1 MMGASDAHKDRPS
14 LLGSSAPTAATS
26 TAAPGGE
33 STRVLAQ
40 FGGRESGAR
49 SFFARPGVWASLAV
63 LLGVAGATTYHLQ
76 SKRADAAA
84 TTVAAAT
91 PAPVAAPVAKEPP
104 KPDAP
109 VAAAAP
115 EPTPARIIEGDSTP
129 PPAPQQQQQQQQ
141 ASTPF
146 AAIGAQPMAVPPAA
160 KPARVA
166 AATSPAKKTGADS
179 KASAV
184 AAKKPERIAS
194 GSKKPVRTAANGK
207 PVKTA
212 ANTSKAA
219 KPAARSDLT
228 QTAARPKGPDPDTD
242 LLTAL
247 LKRSKTS
254 DPAPSAQAPAATAD
268 CKPGA
273 PCKP

>member
-1 MMGASDAHKDRPS
+1 MMGAPDAHKDRPS

-63 LLGVAGATTYHLQ
+63 LLGAAGATTYHLQ

-104 KPDAP
+104 KPEMP

-129 PPAPQQQQQQQQ
+129 PPGPQQQQQQQ

-166 AATSPAKKTGADS
+166 AASPTKKAGADS
-179 KASAV
+179 KASAA

-219 KPAARSDLT
+219 AKPGTRTDLA

-254 DPAPSAQAPAATAD
+254 DPAPSAQATAATAD

>member
-14 LLGSSAPTAATS
+14 LLGSNAPTAATS
-26 TAAPGGE
+26 TAAPGSE

-63 LLGVAGATTYHLQ
+63 LIGVAGATTYHLQ

-91 PAPVAAPVAKEPP
+91 PAPVAAPVAKEPS
-104 KPDAP
+104 KPETP
-109 VAAAAP
+109 VTAAAP

-129 PPAPQQQQQQQQ
+129 PPGPQQQQPQ

-166 AATSPAKKTGADS
+166 AATSPAKKAGADS
-179 KASAV
+179 KASAAV
-184 AAKKPERIAS
+184 AKKPERIAS

-212 ANTSKAA
+212 A
-219 KPAARSDLT
+219 KPAARTDLA

-254 DPAPSAQAPAATAD
+254 DPAPSAQATAATAD

>member
-1 MMGASDAHKDRPS
+1 MTGASDAHKDRPS
-14 LLGSSAPTAATS
+14 LLGSNAPTTATSAAAT
-26 TAAPGGE
+26 GGE

-63 LLGVAGATTYHLQ
+63 LIGVAGATTYHLQ
-76 SKRADAAA
+76 SKRADASA
-84 TTVAAAT
+84 TVAAVA
-91 PAPVAAPVAKEPP
+91 PAPVAAPAAVEPP
-104 KPDAP
+104 KPQAP
-109 VAAAAP
+109 VAATAP
-115 EPTPARIIEGDSTP
+115 EPTPARIVEGDSTP
-129 PPAPQQQQQQQQ
+129 PPQQPPQQQP

-160 KPARVA
+160 KSARVA
-166 AATSPAKKTGADS
+166 AASPAKKSGADS
-179 KASAV
+179 KTSV
-184 AAKKPERIAS
+184 TAKKQPERIAS

-212 ANTSKAA
+212 ANSS
-219 KPAARSDLT
+219 KPATRANVT
-228 QTAARPKGPDPDTD
+228 QTAARPRGPDPDTD

-254 DPAPSAQAPAATAD
+254 DPAPSAQATAATAD

>member
-63 LLGVAGATTYHLQ
+63 LIGVAGATTYHLQ

-129 PPAPQQQQQQQQ
+129 PPTPQQQQQ

-166 AATSPAKKTGADS
+166 AASPSKKAGADS
-179 KASAV
+179 KASAAV
-184 AAKKPERIAS
+184 AKKPERIAS

-212 ANTSKAA
+212 ANTSKAT
-219 KPAARSDLT
+219 KPAARTDLA

-254 DPAPSAQAPAATAD
+254 DPAPSAQATAATAD

>member
-129 PPAPQQQQQQQQ
+129 PPGPQQQQQQQ

-166 AATSPAKKTGADS
+166 AASPTKKAGVDS
-179 KASAV
+179 KASLAV
-184 AAKKPERIAS
+184 AKKPERIAS

-212 ANTSKAA
+212 A
-219 KPAARSDLT
+219 KPAARTDLA

-254 DPAPSAQAPAATAD
+254 DPAPSAQATAATAD

>member
-1 MMGASDAHKDRPS
+1 MMGAPDAHKDRPS
-14 LLGSSAPTAATS
+14 LLGSNAPTTAAS

-33 STRVLAQ
+33 TTRVLAQ

-49 SFFARPGVWASLAV
+49 SFFARPGVWASVAV
-63 LLGVAGATTYHLQ
+63 LVGVAGATTYHLQ

-84 TTVAAAT
+84 TSVAAVT

-104 KPDAP
+104 KPETP

-129 PPAPQQQQQQQQ
+129 PPAPQQQQQQQ

-146 AAIGAQPMAVPPAA
+146 AAIGAQPMAVPPTA

-166 AATSPAKKTGADS
+166 AASPAKKAGADS
-179 KASAV
+179 KTSAT

-212 ANTSKAA
+212 ANTSKTA

-254 DPAPSAQAPAATAD
+254 DPAPSAQATAATAD

>member
-14 LLGSSAPTAATS
+14 LLGSSAPAAATS

-63 LLGVAGATTYHLQ
+63 LIGVAGATTYHLQ
-76 SKRADAAA
+76 SKRADASA
-84 TTVAAAT
+84 TVAAVV
-91 PAPVAAPVAKEPP
+91 PAPVAAPAAVEPP
-104 KPDAP
+104 KPQAP
-109 VAAAAP
+109 VAATAP
-115 EPTPARIIEGDSTP
+115 EPTPARIVEGDSTP
-129 PPAPQQQQQQQQ
+129 PPQQPPQQQP

-160 KPARVA
+160 KSARVTA
-166 AATSPAKKTGADS
+166 ASPAKKSGADS
-179 KASAV
+179 KTSV
-184 AAKKPERIAS
+184 AAKKQPERIAS
-194 GSKKPVRTAANGK
+194 GSKKPVHTAANGK

-212 ANTSKAA
+212 ANSSKAA
-219 KPAARSDLT
+219 TRANVT
-228 QTAARPKGPDPDTD
+228 QTAARPRGPDPDTD

-254 DPAPSAQAPAATAD
+254 DPAPSAQATAATAD

>member
-14 LLGSSAPTAATS
+14 LLGSNAPTTAAS

-40 FGGRESGAR
+40 LGGRESGAR
-49 SFFARPGVWASLAV
+49 SFFARPGVWASVAV
-63 LLGVAGATTYHLQ
+63 LVGVAGATTYHLQ
-76 SKRADAAA
+76 SKRADTAMA
-84 TTVAAAT
+84 VAAVA
-91 PAPVAAPVAKEPP
+91 PAPVAAPVAVEPP

-115 EPTPARIIEGDSTP
+115 EPSPARIVEGDSTP
-129 PPAPQQQQQQQQ
+129 PPLQQPQPQQP

-146 AAIGAQPMAVPPAA
+146 AAIGAQPMAVPPTA

-166 AATSPAKKTGADS
+166 ASSPAKKSGADS
-179 KASAV
+179 KANV
-184 AAKKPERIAS
+184 AAKRQPERIAS
-194 GSKKPVRTAANGK
+194 GSKKPVRTAASSK

-212 ANTSKAA
+212 ANSNKAT
-219 KPAARSDLT
+219 RSATRANLT

-254 DPAPSAQAPAATAD
+254 DPAPSAQAAAATAD

>member
-14 LLGSSAPTAATS
+14 LLGSNAPTTAAS
-26 TAAPGGE
+26 IAAPGGE

-40 FGGRESGAR
+40 LGGRESGAR
-49 SFFARPGVWASLAV
+49 SFLARPGVWASVAV
-63 LLGVAGATTYHLQ
+63 LVGVAGATTYHLQ
-76 SKRADAAA
+76 SKRADTAMAAA
-84 TTVAAAT
+84 AVP
-91 PAPVAAPVAKEPP
+91 PAPVAAPVAVEPP
-104 KPDAP
+104 KPETP

-115 EPTPARIIEGDSTP
+115 APTPARIVEGDSTP
-129 PPAPQQQQQQQQ
+129 PPLQQPQPQQP

-146 AAIGAQPMAVPPAA
+146 AAIGAQPMAVPPTA

-166 AATSPAKKTGADS
+166 AASPAKKSGADS
-179 KASAV
+179 KVNV
-184 AAKKPERIAS
+184 AAKKQPERIAS

-207 PVKTA
+207 PVVKTA
-212 ANTSKAA
+212 ASSSKAT
-219 KPAARSDLT
+219 KPATRANLT
-228 QTAARPKGPDPDTD
+228 QTAARPRGPDPDTD

-254 DPAPSAQAPAATAD
+254 DPAPSAQATAATAD

>member
-1 MMGASDAHKDRPS
+1 MMGAPDAHKDRPS
-14 LLGSSAPTAATS
+14 LLGSNAPTTAAS

-40 FGGRESGAR
+40 FGGRESGTR
-49 SFFARPGVWASLAV
+49 SFFARPGVWASVAV
-63 LLGVAGATTYHLQ
+63 LVGVAGATSYHLQ
-76 SKRADAAA
+76 SKRADASTAVA
-84 TTVAAAT
+84 TVA
-91 PAPVAAPVAKEPP
+91 PAPVAAPAAVEPP

-129 PPAPQQQQQQQQ
+129 PPQQPQQQP

-146 AAIGAQPMAVPPAA
+146 AAIGAQPMAVPPTA

-166 AATSPAKKTGADS
+166 AASPAKKAGADNKMS
-179 KASAV
+179 V
-184 AAKKPERIAS
+184 AAKKQPERIAS

-219 KPAARSDLT
+219 KPAART
-228 QTAARPKGPDPDTD
+228 NVAQTTARPKGPDPDTD

-254 DPAPSAQAPAATAD
+254 DPAPSAQATAATAD

>member
-26 TAAPGGE
+26 TTAPGGE

-63 LLGVAGATTYHLQ
+63 LLGAAGATTYHLQ

-84 TTVAAAT
+84 TTVAAIA

-115 EPTPARIIEGDSTP
+115 EPTPAHIIEGDSTP
-129 PPAPQQQQQQQQ
+129 PPGPQQQQQ

-146 AAIGAQPMAVPPAA
+146 AAIGAQPMAMPPAT
-160 KPARVA
+160 KPTRVA
-166 AATSPAKKTGADS
+166 AATSPAKKAGADS
-179 KASAV
+179 KASAA

-212 ANTSKAA
+212 ANTGKAT

-254 DPAPSAQAPAATAD
+254 DPAPSAQATAATAD

>member
-14 LLGSSAPTAATS
+14 LLGSNAPTTATS

-63 LLGVAGATTYHLQ
+63 LVGVAGATSYHLQ
-76 SKRADAAA
+76 SKRADASR
-84 TTVAAAT
+84 TVAAVAPAPVT
-91 PAPVAAPVAKEPP
+91 APVAVEPPKPEAPVAAT
-104 KPDAP
+104 
-109 VAAAAP
+109 AP
-115 EPTPARIIEGDSTP
+115 EPTPARIVEGDSTP
-129 PPAPQQQQQQQQ
+129 PPQQPPQQQP

-160 KPARVA
+160 KSARVA
-166 AATSPAKKTGADS
+166 AASPAKKSGADS
-179 KASAV
+179 KASV
-184 AAKKPERIAS
+184 AAKKQPERIAS
-194 GSKKPVRTAANGK
+194 GSKKPVRAAANGK

-212 ANTSKAA
+212 ANSSKATKSA
-219 KPAARSDLT
+219 TRANLT

-254 DPAPSAQAPAATAD
+254 DPAPSAQATAATAD